1 MKEEIIEA
9 VKNADADKIQELLA
23 IEPNLINT
31 ITPAG
36 VSLILLACY
45 YRNHEILKQLLNYE
59 PELDI
64 FGAAAVGDYDRVYDI
79 LKFTPELVNEY
90 SADGFTPLGLA
101 SYFGHYD
108 IVKMLLAKGA
118 EVNIYSKNGLQVAPI
133 HSAVSADNLEIARLL
148 LENKADPNIIQS
160 KGITPLHE
168 ATQNGNPEMVE
179 LLLNYKADP
188 QAKLSDGETPLDL
201 AIKKHYPEIADL
213 IRKYKSSYQ
222 RRG

>member
-31 ITPAG
+31 ITPSG
-36 VSLILLACY
+36 ISLILLACY
-45 YRNHEILKQLLNYE
+45 YRNHEILKQLLGYE
-59 PELDI
+59 PVLDI
-64 FGAAAVGDYDRVYDI
+64 FEASAVGEYDRVYDI
-79 LKFTPELVNEY
+79 LKYTPELVNEY

-118 EVNIYSKNGLQVAPI
+118 EVNIYSKNEMQVAPI

-148 LENKADPNIIQS
+148 LENKADPNLIQS
-160 KGITPLHE
+160 HGITPLHE
-168 ATQNGNPEMVE
+168 AAGNGNTEMVQ
-179 LLLNYKADP
+179 LLLKYQADP
-188 QAKLSDGETPLDL
+188 EAKMKDGAKPDEL
-201 AIKKHYPEIADL
+201 AMKRHFSGVAEL
-213 IRKYKSSYQ
+213 IRNFRSHYQ
-222 RRG
+222 QRG

>member
-23 IEPNLINT
+23 IEPNLIYT

-45 YRNHEILKQLLNYE
+45 YRNPEILKQLLGYQ
-59 PELDI
+59 PDLDI
-64 FGAAAVGDYDRVYDI
+64 FEAAATGDYDRVYDI
-79 LKFTPELVNEY
+79 LKYTPELVNEY

-108 IVKMLLAKGA
+108 VVKMLLAKGA
-118 EVNIYSKNGLQVAPI
+118 EVNIYSKNVMQVAPI
-133 HSAVSADNLEIARLL
+133 HSAVTADNLEIAKLL
-148 LENKADPNIIQS
+148 LENKADPNLIQS
-160 KGITPLHE
+160 KGVTPLHE
-168 ATQNGNPEMVE
+168 AAQNGSPEMVE
-179 LLLNYKADP
+179 LLLTYEADP
-188 QAKLSDGETPLDL
+188 QAKMSDGETPMDI
-201 AIKKHYPEIADL
+201 AIKKHYPNIAHI
-213 IRKYKSSYQ
+213 IRNFTSSYQ